1 MFDPRDEGR
10 PLDAW
15 LQDPAWLGPE
25 GAERPPA
32 APSPSAAGFLAFAC
46 PGVEGGKALG
56 LHPSVVDA
64 AAAAWDLVL
73 CEADGARRLPLKA
86 PAEHEP
92 VIPALSPI
100 VVALMGLDAI
110 GRPLGEAYVYRAEHV
125 ARICGGPLGR
135 AIDAED
141 LRTLAIQP
149 DGAFKGCPRNARRF
163 LILNKAELVDPETA
177 QALAASIR
185 QADPDLSV
193 GLANLATGDEI
204 DERER

>member
-15 LQDPAWLGPE
+15 LQDPSWLGPE
-25 GAERPPA
+25 GAERPPP
-32 APSPSAAGFLAFAC
+32 APPPNAAGFLAFAC

-73 CEADGARRLPLKA
+73 CEADGARRLALKA

-110 GRPLGEAYVYRAEHV
+110 GRPLREAEVCRSELV

-135 AIDAED
+135 TVEAAD
-141 LRTLAIQP
+141 LRALALHP
-149 DGAFKGCPRNARRF
+149 DGAFKGCPRDARRF

-185 QADPDLSV
+185 RADPGLRV
-193 GLANLATGDEI
+193 GLANAATGDEI
-204 DERER
+204 DEGER